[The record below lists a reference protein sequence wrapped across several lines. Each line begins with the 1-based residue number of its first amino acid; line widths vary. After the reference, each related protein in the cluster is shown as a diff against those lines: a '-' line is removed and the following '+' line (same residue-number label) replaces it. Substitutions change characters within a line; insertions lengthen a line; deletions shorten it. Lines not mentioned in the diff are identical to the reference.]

1 MAIVNIIF
9 KFAATESYQ
18 PPVLSLPAE
27 GLEIVVGAMLDLTPY
42 VTSSNP
48 VIWSIEP
55 NAFATVSADGKLT
68 GIQAGIA
75 NAKITVDDGVA

>member
-1 MAIVNIIF
+1 MAIVNIIL
-9 KFAATESYQ
+9 KFAATEPYQ
-18 PPVLSLPAE
+18 PPVLNLPAE
-27 GLEIVVGAMLDLTPY
+27 GFEIVVGAVLDLTAF

-48 VIWSIEP
+48 VVWSMEP
-55 NAFATVSADGKLT
+55 NAFATLSADGKLT